1 MQEKKEKAEEAFK
14 RSERLYREAEEELT
28 TQQQFMQNAMNKQSE
43 MQGRLRA
50 LQSLEADFS
59 GFYSGVRAVLI
70 AAKEGRLRGVDG
82 AVAELITVEDPHIKA
97 IETALGGAMQ
107 HIVTSTEAEA
117 RNAIGYLKQKECWA
131 CNIFTA

>member
-1 MQEKKEKAEEAFK
+1 M
-14 RSERLYREAEEELT
+14 
-28 TQQQFMQNAMNKQSE
+28 
-43 MQGRLRA
+43 
-50 LQSLEADFS
+50 S
-59 GFYSGVRAVLI
+59 GAVLI

-117 RNAIGYLKQKECWA
+117 RNAIGYLKQKNAGRATFLPRDVIKSRTFPICFPPY
-131 CNIFTA
+131 C